1 MLGVFSLK
9 VLTDNNL
16 FLFAVQPG
24 FSDPTHAIVKTWV
37 MMIGEF
43 EYMSIF
49 HEDQGAHESKVY
61 YESSSF
67 ALFVIF
73 MVLMAI
79 IIMNLLVRN
88 ISLSSQT
95 LLSPTFIRAN
105 MCYIE
110 RESFD
115 ALYINNSNHS
125 H

>member
-110 RESFD
+110 RGSLD